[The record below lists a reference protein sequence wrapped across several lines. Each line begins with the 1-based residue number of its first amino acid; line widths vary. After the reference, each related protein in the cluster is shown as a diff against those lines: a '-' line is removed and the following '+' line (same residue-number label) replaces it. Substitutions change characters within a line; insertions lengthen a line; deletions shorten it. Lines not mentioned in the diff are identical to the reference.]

1 MNVTDLQDLHSTGLQ
16 LQTLF
21 LIKIKCIG
29 KLTRFWSPLAGCSA
43 WCHES
48 RQSSD
53 PRWRSSFQNGS
64 IFNVHIYKCIEP
76 LKFHYNFLHER
87 TSLPH
92 FFLLKTQTSCIGW
105 CKACNNFHSISN
117 AISAFVTQGACVCT
131 VRRHSTPTRVNDLYL
146 VLYLL
151 HMQLRGVLKVE
162 RPDTGQPMCG
172 AGEAESS
179 ANTN

>member
-53 PRWRSSFQNGS
+53 PRWR
-64 IFNVHIYKCIEP
+64 
-76 LKFHYNFLHER
+76 
-87 TSLPH
+87 
-92 FFLLKTQTSCIGW
+92 
-105 CKACNNFHSISN
+105 
-117 AISAFVTQGACVCT
+117 
-131 VRRHSTPTRVNDLYL
+131 
-146 VLYLL
+146 
-151 HMQLRGVLKVE
+151 
-162 RPDTGQPMCG
+162 
-172 AGEAESS
+172 
-179 ANTN
+179 